1 MKKNDLIN
9 IFDLLIPF
17 SLDCIS
23 NSELMWKQS
32 VWTSLIAAKLASLHL
47 KEGGLVALT
56 GAKAALEGTPGIH
69 LIFLRQHGFY
79 VFIIIQLKIL
89 YFSHYLI
96 LFLYPLIVFFPL
108 PKVIFLHCR

>member
-1 MKKNDLIN
+1 MSLIKISPPPHFFVEEKSNNFIN
-9 IFDLLIPF
+9 IFNLLIPF

-56 GAKAALEGTPGIH
+56 GAKAALEGTPGI
-69 LIFLRQHGFY
+69 IQFLTY
-79 VFIIIQLKIL
+79 KI
-89 YFSHYLI
+89 
-96 LFLYPLIVFFPL
+96 
-108 PKVIFLHCR
+108 K